1 MNNLIDIFIS
11 FSLSQ
16 LLLCTVLLLRR
27 PQAHSISEKLFV
39 ALLLADAAY
48 LIIPWV
54 SAEWAKAILYP
65 AQTMVPGLFWLFSY
79 SLFDDHFRLR
89 PWQAIPFLIT
99 VLLPTLGSALG
110 AEKSGL
116 EGWFWFNIPQLSEF
130 VLLTWA
136 LRIILLHWRDDLL
149 ENRRNLRIWFSAFIG
164 FYIFALI
171 AAQQLLFPS
180 AEWLDIWQYAPAGLM
195 LFLCNCVLLEFKPD
209 IFLQPTRPVSEDH
222 QQEVRPE
229 GNEEPI
235 AAVKEQEEIPDEVLE
250 TISDLMENEK
260 IYREM
265 GLTIGQL
272 AEKVDIQEYRLRRI
286 INAGLGHRNFN
297 DFLNRYRVREACER
311 LSDPAEQE
319 TAVLNIALDAGF
331 RSLSSFNKA
340 FKDSQNLT
348 PTAFRKS
355 QLEKSQ

>member
-1 MNNLIDIFIS
+1 MIDIFIS

-27 PQAHSISEKLFV
+27 PQAHSLSEKLFI

-54 SAEWAKAILYP
+54 SADWAKAILYP
-65 AQTMVPGLFWLFSY
+65 AQTMVPALFWLFSY

-89 PWQAIPFLIT
+89 PWQAIPFIIT
-99 VLLPTLGSALG
+99 VLLPTLGSALDMSD
-110 AEKSGL
+110 SGL
-116 EGWFWFNIPQLSEF
+116 SGMFWFKIPQFSEF

-136 LRIILLHWRDDLL
+136 LRVILQHWQDDLL

-180 AEWLDIWQYAPAGLM
+180 AEWLEIWQYAPAGLM

-209 IFLQPTRPVSEDH
+209 IFLQATHPAAEQQQQEASAEDH
-222 QQEVRPE
+222 KAPE
-229 GNEEPI
+229 TET
-235 AAVKEQEEIPDEVLE
+235 KEQEEIPEEVLE
-250 TISDLMENEK
+250 TISELMENEK

-311 LSDPAEQE
+311 LSNPAEQE

-355 QLEKSQ
+355 RLEQAQ

>member
-1 MNNLIDIFIS
+1 MSNLIDIFIS

-27 PQAHSISEKLFV
+27 PTGHALSEKLFI

-54 SAEWAKAILYP
+54 SADWARAILYP

-89 PWQAIPFLIT
+89 PWQLIPFIIT
-99 VLLPTLGSALG
+99 VVLPTAATFADLGESQIGQL
-110 AEKSGL
+110 L
-116 EGWFWFNIPQLSEF
+116 WFQLPQFIEF
-130 VLLTWA
+130 VLLGWA
-136 LRIILLHWRDDLL
+136 LKVILAHWQDDLL
-149 ENRRNLRIWFSAFIG
+149 EQRRNLRIWFSAFIG

-180 AEWLDIWQYAPAGLM
+180 VEWLAIWQYAPAGVM
-195 LFLCNCVLLEFKPD
+195 LFLCNCVLLEFKQD
-209 IFLQPTRPVSEDH
+209 VFY
-222 QQEVRPE
+222 QQAPPLPQANIETEAETKATKIERQH
-229 GNEEPI
+229 
-235 AAVKEQEEIPDEVLE
+235 EQEEVPDGVLE
-250 TISDLMENEK
+250 AISLLMEGEK

-272 AEKVDIQEYRLRRI
+272 ADKIEIQEYRLRRI
-286 INAGLGHRNFN
+286 INAGLGYRNFN
-297 DFLNRYRVREACER
+297 DFLNRYRVQEACER
-311 LSDPAEQE
+311 LASKTEQD

-340 FKDSQNLT
+340 FKDSQGMT
-348 PTAFRKS
+348 PTAYRKS
-355 QLEKSQ
+355 QLN

>member
-1 MNNLIDIFIS
+1 MSNLIDIFIS

-27 PQAHSISEKLFV
+27 PQGHALSEKLFI

-48 LIIPWV
+48 LITPWV
-54 SAEWAKAILYP
+54 SAEWARAILFP

-89 PWQAIPFLIT
+89 LWQLIPFAIT
-99 VLLPTLGSALG
+99 VLIPTIGSYLDVQGSSAAQFL
-110 AEKSGL
+110 
-116 EGWFWFNIPQLSEF
+116 WFQFPQFFEF
-130 VLLTWA
+130 VLLAWA
-136 LRIILLHWRDDLL
+136 LRVILKHWQDDLL
-149 ENRRNLRIWFSAFIG
+149 EDRRTLRIWFSAFIG

-171 AAQQLLFPS
+171 AARQLLFPG
-180 AEWLDIWQYAPAGLM
+180 AQWLDIWQFAPAGLM

-209 IFLQPTRPVSEDH
+209 IFYQQKPHSEPT
-222 QQEVRPE
+222 
-229 GNEEPI
+229 
-235 AAVKEQEEIPDEVLE
+235 PDEPETTKDQASQETQEAEEVPEEVLKAIAE
-250 TISDLMENEK
+250 LMGKDK

-272 AEKVDIQEYRLRRI
+272 ADKINIQEYRLRRI

-297 DFLNRYRVREACER
+297 DFLNRYRIREACER
-311 LSDPAEQE
+311 LAAPEDKD

-340 FKDSQNLT
+340 FKDSQNAT
-348 PTAFRKS
+348 PTAYRKRH
-355 QLEKSQ
+355 LG

>member
-27 PQAHSISEKLFV
+27 PQAHSLSEKLFI

-65 AQTMVPGLFWLFSY
+65 AQTMVPALFWLFSY

-89 PWQAIPFLIT
+89 PWQAIPFIIT
-99 VLLPTLGSALG
+99 VALPTVGSALDITQ
-110 AEKSGL
+110 SGL
-116 EGWFWFNIPQLSEF
+116 PGIFWFQIPQLSEF

-136 LRIILLHWRDDLL
+136 LRVILQHWKDDLL

-180 AEWLDIWQYAPAGLM
+180 AEWLEIWQYAPAGLM

-209 IFLQPTRPVSEDH
+209 IFLQPAHTNSEENNSIPTVERKAAPVDT
-222 QQEVRPE
+222 
-229 GNEEPI
+229 
-235 AAVKEQEEIPDEVLE
+235 KEQEEIPEEVLE
-250 TISDLMENEK
+250 TISELMENDK

-286 INAGLGHRNFN
+286 INAGMGHRNFN

-311 LSDPAEQE
+311 LSNPAEQE

-348 PTAFRKS
+348 PTAFRKNHLEQS
-355 QLEKSQ
+355 Q

>member
-1 MNNLIDIFIS
+1 MSNLIDIFIS

-27 PQAHSISEKLFV
+27 PQGHALSEKLFI

-48 LIIPWV
+48 LITPWV
-54 SAEWAKAILYP
+54 SADWARAILFP

-89 PWQAIPFLIT
+89 PWQLIPFVIT
-99 VLLPTLGSALG
+99 VLLPTVGSYLDIQH
-110 AEKSGL
+110 SGITRFL
-116 EGWFWFNIPQLSEF
+116 WFQLPQFCEF
-130 VLLTWA
+130 VILAWA
-136 LRIILLHWRDDLL
+136 LRVILKHWQDDLL
-149 ENRRNLRIWFSAFIG
+149 EDRRNLRIWFSAFIG
-164 FYIFALI
+164 FYIFTLI
-171 AAQQLLFPS
+171 AVRQVFFPD
-180 AEWLDIWQYAPAGLM
+180 ALWLEIWQFAPAGIM

-209 IFLQPTRPVSEDH
+209 IFFQQNPSENNTEAMPEARAIKAS
-222 QQEVRPE
+222 QEPREAEEVPE
-229 GNEEPI
+229 
-235 AAVKEQEEIPDEVLE
+235 EVLKAI
-250 TISDLMENEK
+250 TKLMDEEK

-272 AEKVDIQEYRLRRI
+272 ADKINIQEYRLRRI

-297 DFLNRYRVREACER
+297 DFLNRYRIREACER
-311 LSDPAEQE
+311 LATTKDKD

-340 FKDSQNLT
+340 FKDSQNQT
-348 PTAFRKS
+348 PTAYRKNHLG
-355 QLEKSQ
+355 Q

>member
-27 PQAHSISEKLFV
+27 PQAHSLSEKLFI

-65 AQTMVPGLFWLFSY
+65 AQTMVPALFWLFSY

-89 PWQAIPFLIT
+89 PWQAIPFIIT
-99 VLLPTLGSALG
+99 VALPTVGSALDITQ
-110 AEKSGL
+110 SGL
-116 EGWFWFNIPQLSEF
+116 PGIFWFQIPQLSEF

-136 LRIILLHWRDDLL
+136 LRVILQHWKDDLL

-180 AEWLDIWQYAPAGLM
+180 AEWLEIWQYAPAGLM

-209 IFLQPTRPVSEDH
+209 IFLQPAHTSSEENNSIPTVERKAAPVDT
-222 QQEVRPE
+222 
-229 GNEEPI
+229 
-235 AAVKEQEEIPDEVLE
+235 KEQEEIPEEVLE
-250 TISDLMENEK
+250 TISELMENDK

-286 INAGLGHRNFN
+286 INAGMGHRNFN

-311 LSDPAEQE
+311 LSNPAEQE

-355 QLEKSQ
+355 HLEQSQ